1 MDGDCA
7 EMVEMM
13 AAMPDAVLATIYNG
27 SGSCLGCGTLM
38 TPVGVMYGGNSCTD
52 CTSKSASKKLKNR
65 MV

>member
-1 MDGDCA
+1 MDGDGA

-13 AAMPDAVLATIYNG
+13 GGRPDAVLATIYNG
-27 SGSCLGCGTLM
+27 SGACVGCGALM
-38 TPVGVMYGGNSCTD
+38 TPVNVMYGGSSCTD